1 MKKLYN
7 FIIIFVIYSSSLLSI
22 DISSENLIKMMNQ
35 GGEERIKAIWIG
47 YQTKQYYLLRKAAKY
62 LNESDNP
69 LEHRMILRIF
79 KLLGDD
85 LVSILPNWYILLDQF
100 ISNKRDKETLLDSL
114 ELARKWKEQRLVFS
128 IIRLTK
134 HPEHQIR
141 KEAILTLKELNSDI
155 VIPII
160 VESLK
165 SSNEL
170 LILYGLENSIY
181 YTDKRLIPF
190 IREFVLHPNVTIRIF
205 AIRALSNYE
214 SETFYLFRNIDKEED
229 DVILAMIEL
238 IEQKKFYNNL
248 YLLNNTLNHPNKN
261 IRLATIRTFRNLKN
275 YAAVSLISRHLL
287 IENDEDVIQ
296 EGILTLIEL
305 EKGDPSRSLVF
316 LLQHKNKDIRILT
329 LKAIHKLNMQNY
341 LEDLL
346 NLIYVENNPQ
356 VRLELVYTLCHFIT
370 PKNYHQ
376 FYDLLEQPSLSN
388 QEKYLIISV
397 LKDYAKDN
405 TLLDLKKFV
414 NFDL

>member
-1 MKKLYN
+1 
-7 FIIIFVIYSSSLLSI
+7 
-22 DISSENLIKMMNQ
+22 
-35 GGEERIKAIWIG
+35 
-47 YQTKQYYLLRKAAKY
+47 
-62 LNESDNP
+62 
-69 LEHRMILRIF
+69 
-79 KLLGDD
+79 
-85 LVSILPNWYILLDQF
+85 
-100 ISNKRDKETLLDSL
+100 
-114 ELARKWKEQRLVFS
+114 
-128 IIRLTK
+128 
-134 HPEHQIR
+134 
-141 KEAILTLKELNSDI
+141 
-155 VIPII
+155 
-160 VESLK
+160 
-165 SSNEL
+165 
-170 LILYGLENSIY
+170 
-181 YTDKRLIPF
+181 
-190 IREFVLHPNVTIRIF
+190 VLHPNVTIRIF

-275 YAAVSLISRHLL
+275 YSSISLISRHLL